1 MKLGGS
7 DMALKLST
15 FSANQKI
22 TTPEG
27 NATGPFLR
35 WINDAVKSIQSSVND
50 IGQLVADIAFS
61 LQQVGIAITTAN
73 EAKAAAAA
81 ATVAAEGAAAG
92 AAAVGVLVNSYVV
105 EANVLSATTTTIA
118 IATHTRMYGDGSS
131 VSVAGGTI
139 TGLTAGTQYYVS
151 YLDPNRTGGAV
162 SYEVTTNP
170 SEAGQNG
177 DRHLVGGY
185 ATQSIGGTGGGG
197 GTTRPPGVPSWKFPD
212 EQNDA

>member
-1 MKLGGS
+1 MP
-7 DMALKLST
+7 LKLST

-61 LQQVGIAITTAN
+61 LQQAGIAITTAN

-81 ATVAAEGAAAG
+81 ATAAATDAAAG

-105 EANVLSATTTTIA
+105 EANVISAA
-118 IATHTRMYGDGSS
+118 IDADTAAASISVSQHTRMYGDGTS
-131 VSVAGGTI
+131 VLVNGGTI
-139 TGLTAGTQYYVS
+139 MGLVAATQYYVS
-151 YLDPNRTGGAV
+151 YLDPQHLGGAV
-162 SYEVTTNP
+162 SYEITTNP
-170 SEAGQNG
+170 SEAGQTG

-185 ATQSIGGTGGGG
+185 AMPSANGSGGGG
-197 GTTRPPGVPSWKFPD
+197 GTTRPPGIPSWKFPD
-212 EQNDA
+212 NVNIE